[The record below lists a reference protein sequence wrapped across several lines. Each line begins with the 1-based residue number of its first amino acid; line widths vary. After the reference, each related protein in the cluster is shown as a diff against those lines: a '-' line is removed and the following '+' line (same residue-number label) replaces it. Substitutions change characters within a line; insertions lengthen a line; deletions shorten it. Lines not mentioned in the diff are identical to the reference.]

1 MKASLKREQ
10 TRVIVQGDGDV
21 VMARQRARE
30 LAAGLGFTSTELTLL
45 ATAVS
50 EVARNIVSYAKRGEI
65 ILNVVAEA
73 GRQGVLVVAQDD
85 GPGIAD
91 IDQAMRDGY
100 STGMS
105 LGLGLPGA
113 RRLMDEFDVQS
124 TVGVGTVVTMTK
136 WVRV

>member
-1 MKASLKREQ
+1 MKAIVNREQ

-21 VMARQRARE
+21 VMARQKARE

-50 EVARNIVSYAKRGEI
+50 EVARNIVSYAQRGEV
-65 ILNVVAEA
+65 ILKVVAEP
-73 GRQGVLVVAQDD
+73 GRQGVLVVAQDN

-113 RRLMDEFDVQS
+113 RRLMDDFEVQS
-124 TVGVGTVVTMTK
+124 SVGVGTVVTMTK

>member
-1 MKASLKREQ
+1 MKAILNRER
-10 TRVIVQGDGDV
+10 TRVIIQGDGDV
-21 VMARQRARE
+21 VMARRKARE
-30 LAAGLGFTSTELTLL
+30 LAAELGFTSTELTLL

-50 EVARNIVSYAKRGEI
+50 EVARNIVSYAQRGEV
-65 ILNVVAEA
+65 ILEVVAEA
-73 GRQGVLVVAQDD
+73 GRQGVLVVAQDN

-113 RRLMDEFDVQS
+113 RRLMDDFEVQS